1 MAGPLISQSTV
12 RSSTT
17 AVCEGLHEVH
27 APNEL
32 IRQSTTKTAMQQS
45 AADGDRKHTAR
56 AFVLTIRHVSS
67 VATQA
72 TQLNQP
78 RSEHV
83 LIQALKL

>member
-1 MAGPLISQSTV
+1 MKSMPQM
-12 RSSTT
+12 SSLDT
-17 AVCEGLHEVH
+17 AQQK
-27 APNEL
+27 A
-32 IRQSTTKTAMQQS
+32 AMQQS
-45 AADGDRKHTAR
+45 AADGDSNHTAR

-83 LIQALKL
+83 LIRALSSNPEAKAHSPRNVK